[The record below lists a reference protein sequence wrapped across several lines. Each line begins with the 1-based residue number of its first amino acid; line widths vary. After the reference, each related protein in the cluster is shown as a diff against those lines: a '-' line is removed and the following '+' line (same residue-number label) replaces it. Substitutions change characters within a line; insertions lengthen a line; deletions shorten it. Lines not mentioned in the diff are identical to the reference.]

1 MNEIIKVFLITFVSD
16 LDNLLILGAIIR
28 KHPQVNIVFPA
39 AVVLTCTRALYIIV
53 MDTLLTIPVIHLI
66 MGVIL
71 LFIAFG
77 LVTKSFTDQ
86 TDISLLNRSFSIRV
100 KVLSLLAATD
110 FLICLDSVIVIS
122 EISQNISMAL
132 IGVFLSLI
140 VSLFFLPLIIKVAAK
155 FMWINIIAGAFI
167 AQTAVVGIIG
177 DPWLKGWILAI
188 NAYFPKV
195 NLIHISA
202 NIVIV
207 LVILIGCYSYIKSNR
222 HDHSKYL

>member
-1 MNEIIKVFLITFVSD
+1 MNEIIKVFLITFISD

-28 KHPQVNIVFPA
+28 KHPQINIVFPA
-39 AVVLTCTRALYIIV
+39 AVVLTCTRAIYIVV

-71 LFIAFG
+71 LFVAFS
-77 LVTKSFTDQ
+77 LVTKSFAEQ
-86 TDISLLNRSFSIRV
+86 TDIPPLNRSISIKV

-122 EISQNISMAL
+122 EISQNMSMAL
-132 IGVFLSLI
+132 IGIFLSLI
-140 VSLFFLPLIIKVAAK
+140 ISLFFLPMIIKVATK
-155 FMWINIIAGAFI
+155 FAWVNIMAGAFI

-177 DPWLKGWILAI
+177 DPWLKGWILSI
-188 NAYFPKV
+188 NSYFPKV
-195 NLIHISA
+195 NLIHVSA

-207 LVILIGCYSYIKSNR
+207 LVILVGCYSYIKSNR
-222 HDHSKYL
+222 HNFFKIK